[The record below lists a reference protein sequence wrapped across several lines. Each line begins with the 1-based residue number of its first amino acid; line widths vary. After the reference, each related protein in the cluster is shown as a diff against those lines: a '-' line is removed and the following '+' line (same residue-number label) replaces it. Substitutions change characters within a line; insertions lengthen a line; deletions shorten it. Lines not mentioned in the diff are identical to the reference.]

1 MNTDLLPEPVAS
13 TGDQENRDA
22 HDELARIAER
32 VLEIPQPD
40 TPRLEIHR
48 EGCRVSITWRGT
60 EENFRLEISDHA
72 YVHGDWRPVAEEVR
86 VAGGIHRVLLPG
98 AAHVRYVRLARNRPG
113 RSPQLRAAKAA
124 PTTPA
129 ACRPVNVA
137 HHRAATSEKPEG
149 MELLPVLVVLATVA
163 AFMLRQLAAGL

>member
-13 TGDQENRDA
+13 AGDQENHDA

-72 YVHGDWRPVAEEVR
+72 YVHGDWRPVAEAVS

-113 RSPQLRAAKAA
+113 RGPRLRVTRTA
-124 PTTPA
+124 TTAPA
-129 ACRPVNVA
+129 ARRPANVA
-137 HHRAATSEKPEG
+137 QHRAATSEKPEG

-163 AFMLRQLAAGL
+163 AFMLRQLVAGL

>member
-1 MNTDLLPEPVAS
+1 
-13 TGDQENRDA
+13 
-22 HDELARIAER
+22 
-32 VLEIPQPD
+32 
-40 TPRLEIHR
+40 
-48 EGCRVSITWRGT
+48 
-60 EENFRLEISDHA
+60 EISDHA

-129 ACRPVNVA
+129 ARRPANVA
-137 HHRAATSEKPEG
+137 HHQAATSEKPEG